1 MVNVGLRQG
10 IQLGS
15 EEGTVAESGK
25 TMQKRRVLG
34 ISAEF

>member
-15 EEGTVAESGK
+15 EESKVAGSGEA
-25 TMQKRRVLG
+25 MQKRKDVRNLG
-34 ISAEF
+34 